1 MRLART
7 SFSPQFF
14 FYMKYLVLFSAALR
28 RRSGGT
34 DFSGFLLLL
43 LETYK
48 ASDNAAGM

>member
-1 MRLART
+1 MRLA
-7 SFSPQFF
+7 QELLY
-14 FYMKYLVLFSAALR
+14 FYMKYFELFSAALR

-48 ASDNAAGM
+48 VSDNAAGM